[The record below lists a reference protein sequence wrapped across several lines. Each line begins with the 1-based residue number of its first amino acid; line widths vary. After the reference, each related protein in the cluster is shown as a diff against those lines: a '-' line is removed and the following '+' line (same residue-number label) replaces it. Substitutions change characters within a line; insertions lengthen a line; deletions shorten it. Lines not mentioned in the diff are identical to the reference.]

1 MEPPSAPRV
10 SRARP
15 SIARKLGRWAAE
27 LILVFVGAYAAFW
40 LNGFQERQRDAERR
54 DAILASLEQDVRDA
68 IDDANS
74 AVEQIAPAAAAFRQK
89 VEAGEMPTLGRFV
102 FINDYSPTDVATILQ
117 SGGSQLLSAQTL
129 AALRTVESTLRS
141 GLARMTRYEKLSD
154 QLIVPHVDEGPDFFY
169 DPATKRLRKRFD
181 WYPQSLE
188 DAAEFFR
195 EVMKAEQEL
204 LTQIQTE
211 RRQHG

>member
-1 MEPPSAPRV
+1 MEPPAPPA
-10 SRARP
+10 SRAKR
-15 SIARKLGRWAAE
+15 SIARKAGRWAAE

-40 LNGFQERQRDAERR
+40 LNGYQERQRDAERR
-54 DAILASLEQDVRDA
+54 DAILASLEQDVRNA
-68 IDDANS
+68 LDDART
-74 AVEQIAPAAAAFRQK
+74 AAEQLAPAAAALRQK
-89 VEAGEMPTLGRFV
+89 VDAGEMPTLGRFV

-117 SGGSQLLSAQTL
+117 SGGAQLLSAETL

-154 QLIVPHVDEGPDFFY
+154 QLIVPHVEEGPEFFY
-169 DPATKRLRKRFD
+169 DPATKQLRKRFD
-181 WYPQSLE
+181 WYPKSLE

-195 EVMKAEQEL
+195 EVVKAEQEL

-211 RRQHG
+211 RRQHD